1 MPPRLPQGHAPLNI
15 VYIMSD
21 DHSYQ
26 MISAYDQRYISTPN
40 IDALAREGVRFTESF
55 VANSISGPSR
65 ACMLTGK
72 HSHMNGKTNNESA
85 HQFNQSQ
92 QTLPKLLRA
101 GGYQTAMIGK
111 IHLDGIPQGFDHWA
125 ILPGQ
130 ATTTILPSSSPEGC
144 T

>member
-1 MPPRLPQGHAPLNI
+1 MTSHKILCVAGALASAVGTAGAQSATKGAPKATPGARPLNI

-85 HQFNQSQ
+85 HQFNQS
-92 QTLPKLLRA
+92 
-101 GGYQTAMIGK
+101 
-111 IHLDGIPQGFDHWA
+111 
-125 ILPGQ
+125 
-130 ATTTILPSSSPEGC
+130 
-144 T
+144 